1 VNDFTTSEDAIAIS
15 SAFDYDVLD
24 FETRALVEQKT
35 AFIKERIRR
44 TAQDI
49 VDIGEDLIEV
59 KDRLEHGQF
68 GLWLKLEFDWDE
80 RTARRF
86 MSVAAMM
93 KSDTVSVLPG
103 ADLSLM
109 DIGAGALYVLAAKS
123 TPQEVRRE
131 ALERAYKGEVMT
143 QSKVKEL
150 VKERK
155 TKRLRKKSSSVSRAI
170 ARLFKC
176 GDWVVVDCPKS
187 AGSEQSKHNGR
198 WGRILDVGALGS
210 VKVDVGNE
218 VVQYM
223 ASDIQILD
231 NPTPTFVQV
240 AEKVVLLLKRSDLD
254 EFERRLLTLY
264 LQRQTFTQRQMEMLT
279 YLVDHYEN
287 PESV

>member
-1 VNDFTTSEDAIAIS
+1 MNNSTTSVIALQ
-15 SAFDYDVLD
+15 SAFDYDTLD
-24 FETRALVEQKT
+24 IETRAVVHEKT
-35 AFIKERIRR
+35 GRIKERIRR

-80 RTARRF
+80 RTAQRF

-93 KSDTVSVLPG
+93 KSDTVSDLPR
-103 ADLSLM
+103 ADLSKM

-131 ALERAYKGEVMT
+131 ALERAYRGEQMT

-150 VKERK
+150 VRELK
-155 TKRLRKKSSSVSRAI
+155 TKRHRKKSRPVSRAI
-170 ARLFKC
+170 APLFKR
-176 GDWVVVDCPKS
+176 GDWVMVDCPKS
-187 AGSEQSKHNGR
+187 ALVQQSKHNGK
-198 WGRILDVGALGS
+198 WGRILNVGTLGS

-240 AEKVVLLLKRSDLD
+240 AEKVVLLLKRDDLD

-264 LQRQTFTQRQMEMLT
+264 LQRQAFTQRQMEMLT
-279 YLVDHYEN
+279 YLVNHYETKRYG
-287 PESV
+287 